1 MLYLLAFLLSCMS
14 VFAEEPQ
21 VAIVE
26 QIDVEE
32 VFSLSRQPRFDGGW
46 LGSPIVYVCPNT
58 PISLARVSRAIRVW
72 ERLGYNIV
80 GPIGGVDIPECFGDS
95 YRRGAILIKLRGQ
108 TFNEDNLAMTRTYRI
123 TETREI
129 IAAVIQIQAFAPQ
142 RERVIEHEIGHAFGW
157 NHFNRKLHL
166 MHAIH
171 NEGGWDTY
179 GLRRRD
185 E

>member
-1 MLYLLAFLLSCMS
+1 MPALADES
-14 VFAEEPQ
+14 Q
-21 VAIVE
+21 VTVTE
-26 QIDVEE
+26 QPEVVE
-32 VFSLSRQPRFDGGW
+32 VFSLSRNPRFDGAW
-46 LGSPIVYVCPNT
+46 SNTPTVYICPNT
-58 PISLARVSRAIRVW
+58 PISLARVSRAMRVW
-72 ERLGYNIV
+72 ERLGYNMI
-80 GPIGGVDIPECFGDS
+80 GPISGIDLPECFGDS

-129 IAAVIQIQAFAPQ
+129 IGAVIQIQAFAPQ
-142 RERVIEHEIGHAFGW
+142 RERVVEHEFGHAFGW

-166 MHAIH
+166 MHSVH

-185 E
+185 D